1 MGERRDPTAL
11 YLMSLMSDA
20 SAKRIYK
27 KSHLLTKSASEKRK
41 ANIPVSYILPHP
53 TDRVKRYFDMGTQK
67 AVNMAP

>member
-11 YLMSLMSDA
+11 YLMSVMSDG
-20 SAKRIYK
+20 SPKRTDI
-27 KSHLLTKSASEKRK
+27 KSHLLAKSASEKRK
-41 ANIPVSYILPHP
+41 ANIPVSYMLAHP